1 MERKIIE
8 YGIKQ
13 LHKYKVEQT
22 DYDWQTVYDC
32 YSLLLITSYKK
43 IWSEHL
49 HFPNRFLYFFDSYD
63 ITSLENIYSIKFWKY
78 TKHSIRC
85 LV

>member
-1 MERKIIE
+1 MKNFSYIYSFLKGKHCMERKIIE
-8 YGIKQ
+8 YAIKQ

-22 DYDWQTVYDC
+22 DYDC

-63 ITSLENIYSIKFWKY
+63 ITSLENIYSIKF
-78 TKHSIRC
+78 
-85 LV
+85 